1 MKTKLTSSQRAA
13 LEEWSRR
20 ARPDRNYSIG
30 DVFPDHE
37 ADSTH
42 IRSMH
47 RLVAL
52 SSLKPGI
59 PGGNPLKEA
68 D

>member
-1 MKTKLTSSQRAA
+1 MSSLT
-13 LEEWSRR
+13 
-20 ARPDRNYSIG
+20 
-30 DVFPDHE
+30 HE

-47 RLVAL
+47 HLVAL
-52 SSLKPGI
+52 SSLKPGTS
-59 PGGNPLKEA
+59 GGNPLKEA